1 MAESAE
7 KSTEFPVKELREVTL
22 RIPGEHFFCDT
33 ISLPASIPRE
43 KVAEF
48 AEFALNER
56 GISPYPS
63 DQLAWGYQADEE
75 RSKVFIFATPLAKL
89 RQLGWQNFEIFR
101 RVFPSFVSLLASDYS
116 ERTIAL
122 LLFDGTLTAA
132 AFEAES
138 NIPDFLYS
146 IPLDPEEGEES
157 IEDAR
162 GKLLSLFDLGSYQV
176 AKDILVAHDVL
187 RTSDGFF
194 KFEHE
199 WLVGESSDLSLDQ
212 DVLISA
218 DELWTSDLRQ
228 REFKEVE
235 QTRRNQARAR
245 WKGIVGWSLSMAAAL
260 VAFAVIKIMTVQLED
275 KKFLSQR
282 MAEQVPLVIESQKL
296 LEKLRQ
302 NKLGGIDPFGAITRM
317 AVQRGGTVED
327 SDLTFTHAHFESRNE
342 VKIEGEGKTI
352 EAINTFIENLKKNE
366 VGTIKIGRSGDEK
379 RKISSGGDK
388 TTFEIEFQ
396 LIEEETNKSAGVYYE
411 PPVQISREE
420 G

>member
-1 MAESAE
+1 M
-7 KSTEFPVKELREVTL
+7 
-22 RIPGEHFFCDT
+22 
-33 ISLPASIPRE
+33 
-43 KVAEF
+43 
-48 AEFALNER
+48 
-56 GISPYPS
+56 
-63 DQLAWGYQADEE
+63 
-75 RSKVFIFATPLAKL
+75 
-89 RQLGWQNFEIFR
+89 
-101 RVFPSFVSLLASDYS
+101 FPSFVSLLASDYS

-245 WKGIVGWSLSMAAAL
+245 WKGIVGWSWSCGMAAIL
-260 VAFAVIKIMTVQLED
+260 LHL
-275 KKFLSQR
+275 LS
-282 MAEQVPLVIESQKL
+282 
-296 LEKLRQ
+296 LRLWLS
-302 NKLGGIDPFGAITRM
+302 N
-317 AVQRGGTVED
+317 
-327 SDLTFTHAHFESRNE
+327 
-342 VKIEGEGKTI
+342 
-352 EAINTFIENLKKNE
+352 
-366 VGTIKIGRSGDEK
+366 
-379 RKISSGGDK
+379 
-388 TTFEIEFQ
+388 
-396 LIEEETNKSAGVYYE
+396 
-411 PPVQISREE
+411 
-420 G
+420 